1 MYKGTLKNL
10 CEYIWI
16 GGKGEIRSKTRIIDN
31 NGQGLFPVWNFDAS
45 STGQAESN
53 GNTEGILIPVKFY
66 KNPLRK
72 INNCDD
78 YLVLCETYDI
88 DGNPLKTNNR
98 HEALKVFNFKSEE
111 DPWYGLEQEY
121 FIGLSRTGRPVV
133 SSLCDIRNVF
143 NHYCGVAR
151 DKIEREIAEKHME
164 MCLEAGLKI
173 SGINSEVALNQWE
186 FQVGPCVGI
195 DAADQLIVARYLL
208 ERIAEKYDVSVSF
221 SPKPCETAN
230 GSGCHTNF
238 STKKMRNENG
248 IEEIYKVIDKLE
260 QKHEEH
266 ISIYGEE
273 NELRLTGQY
282 ETASYT
288 KFSWGKGTRNTSV
301 RIPNQVVKDGCGYFE
316 DRRPAANMDPYLVTS
331 KIFKTCC
338 LE

>member
-1 MYKGTLKNL
+1 MYKGTLKIL

-31 NGQGLFPVWNFDAS
+31 NGKCIFPVWNFDAS

-53 GNTEGILIPVKFY
+53 GNTEGILIPVKSY

-78 YLVLCETYDI
+78 YLVLCETYDV
-88 DGNPLKTNNR
+88 DGTPLDTNNR
-98 HEALKVFNFKSEE
+98 HKALNIFDFKLEE
-111 DPWYGLEQEY
+111 EPWYGLEQEY
-121 FIGLSRTGRPVV
+121 FIGLS
-133 SSLCDIRNVF
+133 CDIINAF
-143 NHYCGVAR
+143 NHYCGVSR
-151 DKIEREIAEKHME
+151 DKLEREIAEKHME
-164 MCLEAGLKI
+164 MCLEAGIKI

-273 NELRLTGQY
+273 NELRLTGQH
-282 ETASYT
+282 ETASYK